1 MTFSKRIFRSQVRRD
16 VQEIERLY
24 QTYADDL
31 YRYVF
36 SLTLNH
42 YQTEDI
48 VSQTFLAAIRSIE
61 TFRGDSSIKS

>member
-36 SLTLNH
+36 SVLP
-42 YQTEDI
+42 D
-48 VSQTFLAAIRSIE
+48 FW
-61 TFRGDSSIKS
+61 